1 MPPKRANSASTVA
14 APARKR
20 SRRVKSSQGSA
31 GVVQQTQPQEV
42 SAEVLP
48 QALVEQIVSRVS
60 DEVTRRLSSTAGDQN
75 ANDHQIPDQI
85 SDVPVTG
92 DAAGADQISEVPAV
106 GIPAD
111 SPGQSVIHG
120 AVSQFQERLS
130 GDLPTITPPLPST
143 LFTSPSLPIDARVSA
158 KLRAKILKNE
168 FIDLGALATNPTLE
182 SKYQVVL
189 HNEGGTQPPSLALE
203 PVTKTRKLLTISSW
217 TSNFMVFVGVYTSQF
232 PSEAPALMKYGEI
245 VQDLAARGHDWH
257 YYDENFRY
265 LRQNQPSAFPWGV
278 IHWELWMRSQQPVSK
293 KQSPPGNS
301 FRSRL
306 SESSIVPKGYCFKFH
321 KKAQCAGCSFK
332 HSCPK
337 CEGAHRM
344 SICTFRSQSKQSPRT
359 TTNAKSSGAKSSPP
373 NPSKV

>member
-1 MPPKRANSASTVA
+1 M
-14 APARKR
+14 
-20 SRRVKSSQGSA
+20 
-31 GVVQQTQPQEV
+31 QPQEV
-42 SAEVLP
+42 SDEVLP
-48 QALVEQIVSRVS
+48 QALLEQIVSRVS
-60 DEVTRRLSSTAGDQN
+60 DEVTRRLSSTSGDRN

-92 DAAGADQISEVPAV
+92 DAAGADQISEVHAV

-111 SPGQSVIHG
+111 SSGRSVIQG

-168 FIDLGALATNPTLE
+168 FIDFGALATNPTLE

-245 VQDLAARGHDWH
+245 VQALAARGHDWH
-257 YYDENFRY
+257 HYDENFRY
-265 LRQNQPSAFPWGV
+265 LRQNQPSVFPWGV
-278 IHWELWMRSQQPVSK
+278 IHWELRMRSQQPVSK
-293 KQSPPGNS
+293 KHSLPGNS

-306 SESSIVPKGYCFKFH
+306 SESSIVPKGCCFKFH
-321 KKAQCAGCSFK
+321 
-332 HSCPK
+332 
-337 CEGAHRM
+337 
-344 SICTFRSQSKQSPRT
+344 
-359 TTNAKSSGAKSSPP
+359 
-373 NPSKV
+373 

>member
-14 APARKR
+14 APARKL
-20 SRRVKSSQGSA
+20 SRW
-31 GVVQQTQPQEV
+31 QTQPQEV

-60 DEVTRRLSSTAGDQN
+60 DEVTRRLSSTGGDHN
-75 ANDHQIPDQI
+75 ANDHHIPDQI
-85 SDVPVTG
+85 SD
-92 DAAGADQISEVPAV
+92 VPAV

-120 AVSQFQERLS
+120 TVSQFQERLS

-217 TSNFMVFVGVYTSQF
+217 TSNFMVFVGVYTRQF

-245 VQDLAARGHDWH
+245 
-257 YYDENFRY
+257 NFRY

-293 KQSPPGNS
+293 KQSLPGNS

-306 SESSIVPKGYCFKFH
+306 SESSI
-321 KKAQCAGCSFK
+321 
-332 HSCPK
+332 HSCPR

-359 TTNAKSSGAKSSPP
+359 TTNAKSAGAKSSLP
-373 NPSKV
+373 NSSKV

>member
-14 APARKR
+14 APARKL
-20 SRRVKSSQGSA
+20 SRWVKSSQGSA

-60 DEVTRRLSSTAGDQN
+60 DEVTRRLSSTGGDQN

-168 FIDLGALATNPTLE
+168 FIDFGALATNPTLE

-203 PVTKTRKLLTISSW
+203 PVTKTRKLLT
-217 TSNFMVFVGVYTSQF
+217 NLVM
-232 PSEAPALMKYGEI
+232 
-245 VQDLAARGHDWH
+245 
-257 YYDENFRY
+257 DE
-265 LRQNQPSAFPWGV
+265 
-278 IHWELWMRSQQPVSK
+278 
-293 KQSPPGNS
+293 
-301 FRSRL
+301 
-306 SESSIVPKGYCFKFH
+306 
-321 KKAQCAGCSFK
+321 
-332 HSCPK
+332 
-337 CEGAHRM
+337 
-344 SICTFRSQSKQSPRT
+344 
-359 TTNAKSSGAKSSPP
+359 
-373 NPSKV
+373 

>member
-60 DEVTRRLSSTAGDQN
+60 DEVTRRLSSTDGDQN
-75 ANDHQIPDQI
+75 ANDHQIPDKI

-130 GDLPTITPPLPST
+130 GSVLQTIGSCSHGQASNGDPP
-143 LFTSPSLPIDARVSA
+143 ASA
-158 KLRAKILKNE
+158 
-168 FIDLGALATNPTLE
+168 
-182 SKYQVVL
+182 
-189 HNEGGTQPPSLALE
+189 
-203 PVTKTRKLLTISSW
+203 
-217 TSNFMVFVGVYTSQF
+217 
-232 PSEAPALMKYGEI
+232 APE
-245 VQDLAARGHDWH
+245 LAA
-257 YYDENFRY
+257 
-265 LRQNQPSAFPWGV
+265 
-278 IHWELWMRSQQPVSK
+278 
-293 KQSPPGNS
+293 
-301 FRSRL
+301 
-306 SESSIVPKGYCFKFH
+306 IV
-321 KKAQCAGCSFK
+321 ATL
-332 HSCPK
+332 
-337 CEGAHRM
+337 M
-344 SICTFRSQSKQSPRT
+344 
-359 TTNAKSSGAKSSPP
+359 
-373 NPSKV
+373 